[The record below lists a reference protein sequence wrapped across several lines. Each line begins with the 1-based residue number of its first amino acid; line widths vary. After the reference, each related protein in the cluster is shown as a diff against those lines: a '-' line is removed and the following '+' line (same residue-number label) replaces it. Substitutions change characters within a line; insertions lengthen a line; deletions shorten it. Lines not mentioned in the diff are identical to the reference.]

1 MKYFSNTILSLWLL
15 FSFNL
20 ISSPI
25 FSQNSILIKNTNIIT
40 VATDKVLK
48 NTDVLIEN
56 GVIKKIGNKIPINT
70 TYLILDGKGKFLMPS
85 LADMHSHIPLK
96 NDKKL
101 TTKHYLLLQL
111 AAGVTTLRS
120 MRGNYEHLSLKDSVQ
135 KEFILSPN
143 LVLSAP
149 PITRQMKANINTDSL
164 IQKYKA
170 DGFDFIKILSVPSKD
185 FYKKIQESAK
195 KVGLKVVGHLPAGD
209 LDMALQYKQYSIEH
223 LQGYTDYYE
232 KGLSS
237 ELEKLLDL
245 TVQNN
250 VYNCPTMDWTFV
262 GSLHYSLQQLKDRVG
277 MDFLPELLKSGW
289 EKTLVDYIKT
299 VKPDE
304 AKKDSLHL
312 ISVQNVIAKM
322 RDKKCKIILS
332 PDASGIFQVPGF
344 GLVEEMKLFKKFGF
358 SNYEIL
364 KSATINAAEYFGES
378 DKNGFVKENYNA
390 NLILLNANPLENV
403 ENISKIDGVILN
415 GKWYSENSLKEQLKQ
430 NLK

>member
-1 MKYFSNTILSLWLL
+1 MKYFSKTSLSLWL
-15 FSFNL
+15 FFFFL
-20 ISSPI
+20 ISIPA
-25 FSQNSILIKNTNIIT
+25 FSQNAILIKNTNVIT
-40 VATDKVLK
+40 VSTDKVLK

-56 GVIKKIGNKIPINT
+56 GIIRKIGNKIPANT
-70 TYLILDGKGKFLMPS
+70 AYLVLDGKGKFLMPS

-96 NDKKL
+96 SDKKL

-120 MRGNYEHLSLKDSVQ
+120 MRGNYEHLSLRDSVQ
-135 KEFILSPN
+135 KEYILSPN

-149 PITRQMKANINTDSL
+149 PITRQTKTNINTDSL
-164 IQKYKA
+164 VQKYKA
-170 DGFDFIKILSVPSKD
+170 DGFDFIKILSIPSKD
-185 FYKKIQESAK
+185 FYKKIQESALK
-195 KVGLKVVGHLPAGD
+195 AGLKVVGHLPAGD
-209 LDMALQYKQYSIEH
+209 IDLALQYKQYSIEH

-245 TVQNN
+245 TIQNN

-262 GSLHYSLQQLKDRVG
+262 GSLYYPLQQLKERIG
-277 MDFLPELLKSGW
+277 MDFLPELLKSSW

-312 ISVQNVIAKM
+312 ISVQNIMQKM
-322 RDKKCKIILS
+322 RDKKYKLILS

-364 KSATINAAEYFGES
+364 KIATINASEYFGES
-378 DKNGFVKENYNA
+378 DKSGFVKENYNA
-390 NLILLNANPLENV
+390 NLILLNGNPLENI

-415 GKWYSENSLKEQLKQ
+415 GKWYSENSLKDQLKQ